1 MEFQLTP
8 DQQGALEKLCTFLS
22 DPSETA
28 FIIEGYSGT
37 GKSTLVKTFLDQL
50 PAMQK
55 TIRLINP
62 AYRIL
67 DVGLTATTHKAAENF
82 SMITGLPVTTI
93 HSFLGLR
100 VSTDHMTGDSQLVVS
115 KNNAGPIS
123 GQLILIDEASY
134 IDGQLLTLIFKRI
147 IRCKVIFI
155 GDPAQLVNY
164 KIGKAPVFVA
174 PFPKAKLE
182 KVVRQVSEEGQP
194 LHPITDLSA
203 KFRHAVNTGEWFS
216 FTPDGHHIRH
226 VPRDVF
232 VSEVLAE
239 FSRPDWG
246 HRDSKVLA
254 WTNRRVIDYNHL
266 VNDHVKGS
274 TNFQVGEYAICNKF
288 VTRDQGSIKTDQRVF
303 ITGISGSEER
313 HGVLGRTMTLDH
325 TKRFFYPDSMEAK
338 CARLKLARELSEYAV
353 AREIEESWIDLRY
366 EFAQTVDKSQGS
378 TYDRVFI
385 DLDDINKCNSGN
397 QIARMLYVGV
407 SRARH
412 HVVFTGDL
420 V

>member
-1 MEFQLTP
+1 MDFQLTS
-8 DQQGALEKLCTFLS
+8 DQQVALEKLCTFLS

-55 TIRLINP
+55 TIRLLNP
-62 AYRIL
+62 AYKTMEV
-67 DVGLTATTHKAAENF
+67 DLTATTHKAAENF
-82 SMITGLPVTTI
+82 SLITGLPVTTI

-100 VSTDHMTGDSQLVVS
+100 VSTDHMTGESQLVMS
-115 KNNAGPIS
+115 KKNFELVTDRI
-123 GQLILIDEASY
+123 ILIDEASY
-134 IDGQLLTLIFKRI
+134 IDGQLLTLIFKCVS
-147 IRCKVIFI
+147 RCKVIFI

-203 KFRHAVNTGEWFS
+203 KFRHAVNTGEWFA

-226 VPRDVF
+226 VPREVF
-232 VSEVLAE
+232 VNEVLAE

-266 VNDHVKGS
+266 VNDQVKGN

-288 VTRDQGSIKTDQRVF
+288 VSRGRDSIKTDQRVF
-303 ITGISGSEER
+303 ITGISCHEER
-313 HGVLGRTMTLDH
+313 HDVLGRNMTLDH
-325 TKRFFYPDSMEAK
+325 VKKFFYPDSPEAK
-338 CARLKLARELSEYAV
+338 RARLKLARELGEYEV

-385 DLDDINKCNSGN
+385 DLDDIKKCNSGN

>member
-1 MEFQLTP
+1 MNFTLTS
-8 DQQGALEKLCTFLS
+8 DQQLALEKLSTFLS
-22 DPSETA
+22 DPTETA
-28 FIIEGYSGT
+28 FILEGYSGT

-55 TIRLINP
+55 TIQLLNP

-67 DVGLTATTHKAAENF
+67 DVELTATTHKAAENF
-82 SMITGLPVTTI
+82 ALITGMTVTTI
-93 HSFLGLR
+93 HSYLGLR
-100 VSTDHMTGDSQLVVS
+100 VSTDHMTGENTLTISKKNAEPVS
-115 KNNAGPIS
+115 DKI
-123 GQLILIDEASY
+123 ILIDEASY
-134 IDGQLLTLIFKRI
+134 VDGSLLTLIFKRTQ
-147 IRCKVIFI
+147 RCKIIFI
-155 GDPAQLVNY
+155 GDPAQLVNF
-164 KIGKAPVFVA
+164 KTGKAPVFAA

-182 KVVRQVSEEGQP
+182 KVVRQASEEGQP
-194 LHPITDLSA
+194 LHPITDLAA
-203 KFRHAVNTGEWFS
+203 KFRHAVNTGEWFA
-216 FTPDGHHIRH
+216 FTPDNHYIRH

-232 VSEVLAE
+232 VEEVLQE

-254 WTNRRVIDYNHL
+254 WTNRRVIDFNHL
-266 VNDHVKGS
+266 VNDQVKGS

-288 VTRDQGSIKTDQRVF
+288 VTKGRDSIKTDQRVY
-303 ITGISGSEER
+303 ITGISGPDER
-313 HGVLGRTMTLDH
+313 CGVSGKWMTLDH
-325 TKRFFYPDSMEAK
+325 TKPFFLPDSSEAK
-338 CARLKLARELSEYAV
+338 RARLKRARDHLEYEV

-385 DLDDINKCNSGN
+385 DLDDIKKCNSGN